1 MTEQEGKEGIRRQ
14 EVSVSRRR
22 RRRRGDQEA
31 SRRRLQGKEVS
42 RHCTNKSP

>member
-22 RRRRGDQEA
+22 KRRRGDQEA
-31 SRRRLQGKEVS
+31 SRRRLQGKELS